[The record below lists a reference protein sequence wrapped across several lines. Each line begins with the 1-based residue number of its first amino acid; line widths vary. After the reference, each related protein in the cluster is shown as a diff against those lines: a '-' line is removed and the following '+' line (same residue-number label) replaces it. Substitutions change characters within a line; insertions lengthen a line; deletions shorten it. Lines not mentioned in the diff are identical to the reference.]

1 MDLRTQLKRAGI
13 LLAVAA
19 TTGAVFTGR
28 PSSAD
33 AARNMATNSP
43 MELGLLAWSED
54 RLHDADGFLRSAW
67 LVDPNRH
74 TVARRLRDLH
84 ASRGFRLSV
93 DEANISETLEKLGD
107 GFRRY
112 ETRHFIV
119 LSDCESSWTR
129 NKASIL
135 ERTRHEFFRFADHL
149 GLPVIPH
156 DHKLL
161 CVLIDDYDN
170 YRSFAR
176 EHDEL
181 DAPWIAGHY
190 AIDANRVVFYNDLT
204 GPAFERA
211 FQSLEQYESVADDR
225 REQAGGTP
233 DRLSSFELHQSA
245 TQLQREAA
253 HRRMDLADQASKFA
267 TAKTVHEAVHLL
279 SFNTGVQAP
288 SRAYPLWISEGMAS
302 SFETDST
309 ARAFGPRFPSEAREK
324 TFSRLQVEG
333 RLIEWDRLIRLTKPP
348 ASESPAV
355 EAIYAQS
362 HVLFSYLARF
372 EPDKLASYILRVTS
386 DTRGGASDHA
396 SLFGEIFGPIDEI
409 VTRLDRL

>member
-1 MDLRTQLKRAGI
+1 MELRTQLKRAGI

-28 PSSAD
+28 PDSAD
-33 AARNMATNSP
+33 AAKNVAINTP
-43 MELGLLAWSED
+43 MELGLLAWSEG

-67 LVDPNRH
+67 LVAPNRH
-74 TVARRLRDLH
+74 TVARRLRELH
-84 ASRGFRLSV
+84 ASRGFRLGI
-93 DEANISETLEKLGD
+93 DETAIDETLDLLGD

-156 DHKLL
+156 DSKLL
-161 CVLIDDYDN
+161 CVLINDYDA

-176 EHDEL
+176 ENDDL

-211 FQSLEQYESVADDR
+211 FQTLERYETVADDR
-225 REQAGGTP
+225 RTQANG
-233 DRLSSFELHQSA
+233 SSDQVSSYELRQSA
-245 TQLQREAA
+245 TALQREADQ
-253 HRRMDLADQASKFA
+253 RRLDLAKQASRFA

-309 ARAFGPRFPSEAREK
+309 SRAFGPRFPSDAREQ
-324 TFSRLQVEG
+324 TFKRLRDEG
-333 RLIEWDRLIRLTKPP
+333 RLIAWDRLLRLTKPP
-348 ASESPAV
+348 AGEAPDV

-362 HVLFSYLARF
+362 HMLFSYLARF
-372 EPDKLASYILRVTS
+372 EPDKLASYMLQVTG
-386 DTRGGASDHA
+386 DTSKGSEGHSR
-396 SLFGEIFGPIDEI
+396 LFGEVFGPIDEI
-409 VTRLDRL
+409 AARIDRL